1 MQSLIYPG
9 LVFLAMAVWGVLHS
23 WLASFS
29 SKRLARRIFG
39 VKIDRYYRL
48 LFVFSA
54 VLTLIPVLAMVVFLP
69 SRTLWVIPTP
79 WIFLT
84 LGIQFLA
91 LIALVAT
98 TLQTDVMAFAGIRQ
112 VLQPGIEHENE
123 LVVTGLYRTV
133 RHPLYLFSIILF
145 WLFPHM
151 TDLTFAFFLAGT
163 LYFLIGTIPE
173 ERKLVQTFGE
183 QYRQYRREV
192 PWLIPGLKFKRK

>member
-1 MQSLIYPG
+1 MQRLLYPT
-9 LVFLAMAVWGVLHS
+9 LVFLAMAVWGILHS

-29 SKRLARRIFG
+29 SKRLARKVFG
-39 VKIDRYYRL
+39 VGIDRYYRL
-48 LFVFSA
+48 IFVLLA
-54 VLTLIPVLAMVVFLP
+54 VLTLTPVLAMVVFLP
-69 SRTLWVIPTP
+69 SRTLWIIPTP

-91 LIALVAT
+91 LVALVTT
-98 TLQTDVMAFAGIRQ
+98 TLQTDVMAFAGVRQ
-112 VLQPGIEHENE
+112 VLQPEMEHENE
-123 LVVTGLYRTV
+123 LVIMGLYRLV

-173 ERKLVQTFGE
+173 ERKLVKTFGE
-183 QYRQYRREV
+183 QYRQYQREV
-192 PWLIPGLKFKRK
+192 SFLIPGLKVNRK

>member
-1 MQSLIYPG
+1 MQRLIYPA
-9 LVFLAMAVWGVLHS
+9 LVFLAMAGWGVFHS

-29 SKRLARRIFG
+29 AKRLARKVFG
-39 VKIDRYYRL
+39 TKIDRYYRL
-48 LFVFSA
+48 LFVATA
-54 VLTLIPVLAMVVFLP
+54 VITLLPVLAMVVLLP
-69 SRTLWVIPTP
+69 SRMLWTIPTP

-84 LGIQFLA
+84 LVLQFLA
-91 LIALVAT
+91 LVALVAT
-98 TLQTDVMAFAGIRQ
+98 TLQTDVMAFAGVRQ
-112 VLQPGIEHENE
+112 VLQPGREHENV
-123 LVVTGLYRTV
+123 LVTTGLYRTV

-145 WLFPHM
+145 WLSPYM

-192 PWLIPGLKFKRK
+192 PWLIPGLKFRRK

>member
-1 MQSLIYPG
+1 MQRLIYPA
-9 LVFLAMAVWGVLHS
+9 LVFLAMAGWGVFHS

-29 SKRLARRIFG
+29 AKRLVRKVFG
-39 VKIDRYYRL
+39 TKIDRYYRL
-48 LFVFSA
+48 LFVATA
-54 VLTLIPVLAMVVFLP
+54 VITLLPVLAMVVLLP
-69 SRTLWVIPTP
+69 SRMLWTIPTP

-84 LGIQFLA
+84 LVLQFLA
-91 LIALVAT
+91 LVALVAT
-98 TLQTDVMAFAGIRQ
+98 TLQTDVMAFAGVRQ
-112 VLQPGIEHENE
+112 VLQPGREHENV
-123 LVVTGLYRTV
+123 LVTTGLYRTV

-145 WLFPHM
+145 WLSPYM

-192 PWLIPGLKFKRK
+192 PWLIPGLKFRRK

>member
-1 MQSLIYPG
+1 MQKLIYPS

-29 SKRLARRIFG
+29 TKRLARKLFG
-39 VKIDRYYRL
+39 AGIDRYYRL
-48 LFVFSA
+48 IFVVSA
-54 VLTLIPVLAMVVFLP
+54 VLTLMPILAMVALLP
-69 SRTLWVIPTP
+69 SRTLWDIPTP
-79 WIFLT
+79 WVFMTVGL
-84 LGIQFLA
+84 QFLA
-91 LIALVAT
+91 LVALVAT
-98 TLQTDVMAFAGIRQ
+98 TLQTDVMAFAGVRQ
-112 VLQPGIEHENE
+112 ALQPGVEHENE

-151 TDLTFAFFLAGT
+151 TDLTFAFFLAGM

-173 ERKLVQTFGE
+173 ERKLLQTFGE
-183 QYRQYRREV
+183 EYRQYRREV

>member
-1 MQSLIYPG
+1 MQKLIYPA
-9 LVFLAMAVWGVLHS
+9 LVFLAMAVWGVFHS

-29 SKRLARRIFG
+29 MKRLARKVFG
-39 VKIDRYYRL
+39 AGIDRFYRL
-48 LFVFSA
+48 LFVVIA
-54 VLTLIPVLAMVVFLP
+54 VVTLLPILAMVALLP

-84 LGIQFLA
+84 LGLQFLA
-91 LIALVAT
+91 LVALVAT

-112 VLQPGIEHENE
+112 ALQPGEEHENE
-123 LVVTGLYRTV
+123 LVTTGLYRTV

-145 WLFPHM
+145 WLYPHM
-151 TDLTFAFFLAGT
+151 TDLTFAFFLSGT

-192 PWLIPGLKFKRK
+192 PWLIPGLKFTRK

>member
-1 MQSLIYPG
+1 
-9 LVFLAMAVWGVLHS
+9 MAIWGVFHS

-29 SKRLARRIFG
+29 AKRLARKVFG
-39 VKIDRYYRL
+39 AEIDRFYRL
-48 LFVFSA
+48 LFVVIA
-54 VLTLIPVLAMVVFLP
+54 VVTLLPILALVALLP

-91 LIALVAT
+91 LVALVAAV
-98 TLQTDVMAFAGIRQ
+98 LQTDVIAFAGIRQ
-112 VLQPGIEHENE
+112 VLQPEVEHENE
-123 LVVTGLYRTV
+123 LVTTGLYRTV

-145 WLFPHM
+145 WLFPYM

-173 ERKLVQTFGE
+173 ERKLVETFGE
-183 QYRQYRREV
+183 QYRQYQREV
-192 PWLIPGLKFKRK
+192 PWLIPGLKLRRK